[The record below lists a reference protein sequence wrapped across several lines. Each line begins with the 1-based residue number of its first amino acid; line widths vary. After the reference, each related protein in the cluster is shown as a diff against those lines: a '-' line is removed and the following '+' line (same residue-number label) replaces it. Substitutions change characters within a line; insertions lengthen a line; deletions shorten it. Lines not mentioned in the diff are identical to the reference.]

1 MPKGGKNTAKVN
13 PKAVGKGKA
22 GKGGKLNKAV
32 KASKAHKKGVQK
44 SNRKLRYTVHF
55 KTKPTLKQAR
65 KPKYARKVW
74 SN

>member
-1 MPKGGKNTAKVN
+1 MPKGGKTGANTKGGAAAKG
-13 PKAVGKGKA
+13 GKG

-55 KTKPTLKQAR
+55 KTKPTLKQPR

-74 SN
+74 Y